1 MSLRHLL
8 SRWFGERITL
18 TVAPEE
24 FIVHVRDDALRERTV
39 LRIHEGRLTAVG
51 VQALAPDATGT
62 FVSLFEGPRP
72 TDYGWENE
80 EHFLMFCRYLLG
92 RVNELFVFNVIGP
105 YTHIT
110 VVGARRLR
118 NALRGQERLILSR
131 ILDRAVGGIITFADQ
146 DTTAGDS
153 PPAA

>member
-18 TVAPEE
+18 TVGPEE
-24 FIVHVRDDALRERTV
+24 FIVHVREDELRERTI
-39 LRIHEGRLTAVG
+39 LRIHEGKLTAVG

-80 EHFLMFCRYLLG
+80 EHCLMFCRHLLG
-92 RVNELFVFNVIGP
+92 RVDELFTFRVIGP
-105 YTHIT
+105 YTHVI
-110 VVGARRLR
+110 VRGAGRLR
-118 NALRGQERLILSR
+118 SALRGQERLILSR
-131 ILDRAVGGIITFADQ
+131 ILDRAVGGIITFDGE
-146 DTTAGDS
+146 D
-153 PPAA
+153 PPFTQ